1 MIRLSRIPAALAC
14 SALALSWAA
23 GARAQ
28 PANAA
33 DAGADAPADA
43 APPPHEE
50 TLTPPVLRTRAEA
63 VYPPDALR
71 DRLEAT
77 VGLEL
82 TVDETGSVVDARVT
96 APAGHGFDEAALA
109 AARKFTFEPAKK
121 NGGAIRS
128 TVQFAYEFRPPL
140 PPPPPVPPSPP
151 PPPPA
156 PLPVQQGTDQSTL
169 VLAERPVVP
178 IGPPP
183 ERNAASDSTTGQKE
197 ISLRPIY
204 RAEGLLEV
212 VPGVFS
218 VQHAG
223 GGKAQQ
229 DFARGFNLDHGTDMA
244 SFVDGAPINAVSHAH
259 GQGYTDLH
267 FIIPETVDRI
277 DSTKGTYSASV
288 GDFGTAGSTTFRM
301 ADHLDESVAK
311 VELAPTTG
319 HERLVVV
326 ESPDF
331 GDRWRMAV
339 AAEVF
344 HENGPFIHPED
355 YGRLNGFA
363 KLTRVLDER
372 SELSFELMAYGGSWN
387 MSGVIPA
394 RAVCGEGD
402 GTPTP
407 AQYAGSHCINRF
419 DSVDPTQGGQ
429 AQRVMALARYRR
441 QMDEH
446 WTLDATVYS
455 VHSNLQLFPNDGIAA
470 GGPSQQAFQPDGM
483 LYGSQVEQDDT
494 RTETGT
500 DIRLVHQ
507 AELGGMPLRT
517 TLGMQIRNDDIEA
530 QLHRTEGRKRLD
542 GVDGVIPGPMYDGH
556 ANETESGIWVEE
568 QARPARWLRFVLG
581 ARGDRIDA
589 ATNNENP
596 AAVYQFSGYRGAAQL
611 SPKAAAV
618 VSPID
623 AWDLFADYGRG
634 FHSNDIRSQFLP
646 IPGPQAPSPAG
657 TLIAAA
663 TGYEAGTTV
672 RPLPGL
678 AISAS
683 VFLIDLTSELA
694 IDGDTASTEPLGP
707 TRRYGFETTGRYQF
721 DDRIYADATF
731 TTAHGRFTDA
741 ADVAAGTVYLPDAP
755 IRTFSA
761 SVGARQ
767 PVSPSTKLIGSVTV
781 RSMSHR
787 WGDQGP
793 TPLVETGWT
802 VVNAE
807 AGVRWKHVELVAD
820 LLNVADVK
828 WREGQFEVNSR
839 LPGEGANPPA
849 GISFTPGLPR
859 TLMVRAALYW

>member
-1 MIRLSRIPAALAC
+1 MKRPPFVPALVC
-14 SALALSWAA
+14 ALALSRATSA
-23 GARAQ
+23 GAQ
-28 PANAA
+28 VAA
-33 DAGADAPADA
+33 DAGADAPTDA
-43 APPPHEE
+43 APAPPAA
-50 TLTPPVLRTRAEA
+50 TSTPPVLRTRAEA
-63 VYPPDALR
+63 TYPAEALR
-71 DRLEAT
+71 DRLDAT
-77 VGLEL
+77 VGLEVV
-82 TVDETGSVVDARVT
+82 VDETGSVIDARVT
-96 APAGHGFDEAALA
+96 GPAGHGFDQAALDA
-109 AARKFTFEPAKK
+109 VRRFTFEPAKK
-121 NGGAIRS
+121 NGVAVRS
-128 TVQFAYEFRPPL
+128 IVQLAYEFRPPAL
-140 PPPPPVPPSPP
+140 PPPAPVPLPAPP
-151 PPPPA
+151 TPVPA
-156 PLPVQQGTDQSTL
+156 PLPVQEGTDQSTL
-169 VLAERPVVP
+169 VLAERPLVP

-183 ERNAASDSTTGQKE
+183 ERNAASDSTTDQKE
-197 ISLRPIY
+197 LSLRPRF

-244 SFVDGAPINAVSHAH
+244 SFVDGVPINAVSHAH

-267 FIIPETVDRI
+267 FLIPEAVDRI

-301 ADHLDESVAK
+301 ADHVDESVAK

-339 AAEVF
+339 ATEVF

-355 YGRLNGFA
+355 YGRLNGYA

-387 MSGVIPA
+387 MSGVLPA

-407 AQYAGSHCINRF
+407 AAYAGSHCINRF

-429 AQRVMALARYRR
+429 SQRVMALAQYRR

-446 WTLDATVYS
+446 WTLDATAYS

-470 GGPSQQAFQPDGM
+470 SFQPDGIQ
-483 LYGSQVEQDDT
+483 YGSQVEQDDT

-500 DIRLVHQ
+500 DVRLVHQ
-507 AELGGMPLRT
+507 AVVGRMPLRT

-542 GVDGVIPGPMYDGH
+542 GVDADIPGPIYDGH
-556 ANETESGIWVEE
+556 TNETESGVWVEE

-589 ATNNENP
+589 ATNNASP
-596 AAVYQFSGYRGAAQL
+596 TALYQFSGYRGAAQL
-611 SPKAAAV
+611 SPKASAV
-618 VSPID
+618 VSPLD

-646 IPGPQAPSPAG
+646 VTGPQAPSPAG
-657 TLIAAA
+657 TLMAAA
-663 TGYEAGTTV
+663 TGYETGTTV

-694 IDGDTASTEPLGP
+694 IDGDTASTQALGP

-721 DDRIYADATF
+721 DDRVYADATF

-741 ADVAAGTVYLPDAP
+741 TDVAAGTVYLPDAP

-761 SVGARQ
+761 SVGGRQ

-807 AGVRWKHVELVAD
+807 AGVRWKHVEVVAD

-839 LPGEGANPPA
+839 LPAEGPNPPA

-859 TLMVRAALYW
+859 TLMMHAAVYW